1 MKVWINLNGNKR
13 KRTFT
18 PSLGITLYGVR
29 ERQNKSQNGN
39 SWETIEE
46 SNILKWWS
54 GFNRTRREKECLEKL
69 KIIHNF
75 TDNRTLVPESMCVQA
90 VRTGSGEVKGGWRA
104 IRELCEIIS
113 DQRVSRAKWRYN
125 KDNHVC
131 LEGFGLLGMTI
142 IRIMHNKN
150 YAQHEDTDLDRLS
163 GNRQYSVLILIF
175 LKLSLGHLSWWK
187 HSLGSLGGAVSG
199 YQECLFVFL
208 NRGVDMV
215 MTSERPMTQG
225 SQC

>member
-29 ERQNKSQNGN
+29 EGDKTRARRKQLRNYRGIQHPQVMVWFQQNQKGKGMSGEVKDHTQFYWKQNLS
-39 SWETIEE
+39 SWE
-46 SNILKWWS
+46 
-54 GFNRTRREKECLEKL
+54 
-69 KIIHNF
+69 
-75 TDNRTLVPESMCVQA
+75 Q
-90 VRTGSGEVKGGWRA
+90 VRTGSEWGGQRRMEGNQGAVWDY
-104 IRELCEIIS
+104 IRSEG
-113 DQRVSRAKWRYN
+113 SRAKWRDN

-131 LEGFGLLGMTI
+131 LERFGLLGKTT

-150 YAQHEDTDLDRLS
+150 YAQHEDTGLDGLS

-175 LKLSLGHLSWWK
+175 LKLSRGHLSWWK

-208 NRGVDMV
+208 NCGVDMV
-215 MTSERPMTQG
+215 MTSERPTTQG